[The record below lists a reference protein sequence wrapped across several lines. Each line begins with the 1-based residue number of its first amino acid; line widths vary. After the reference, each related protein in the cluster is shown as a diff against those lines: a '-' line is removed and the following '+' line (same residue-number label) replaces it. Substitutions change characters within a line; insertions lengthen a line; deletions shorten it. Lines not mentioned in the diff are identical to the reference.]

1 MEKKR
6 RRREQQIAKAERA
19 LPQARR
25 YHEAKLKKIEDD
37 RVALDRLAK
46 GRRLEGYATLFGTE
60 EPGPSVSHAGR
71 MSSSQCCPVRFIT
84 LWQKT
89 RLRAGVGARIKLRR
103 QLPSSSGVDSQ
114 QEVGS

>member
-6 RRREQQIAKAERA
+6 RRREQQIAKAETA

-60 EPGPSVSHAGR
+60 DSG
-71 MSSSQCCPVRFIT
+71 SSQGQASRTP
-84 LWQKT
+84 
-89 RLRAGVGARIKLRR
+89 GA
-103 QLPSSSGVDSQ
+103 
-114 QEVGS
+114 